1 MKQLRIDFLTENDN
15 LPANY
20 SSLILSYIKA
30 AVENFDPEIYRQW
43 FDKSRD
49 PRLLRKSYTFSCY
62 IRGARFEQGR
72 LILPEKSFSLYL
84 STFKLDDLMTLYN
97 AFYGMLRQKY
107 PAERNSITAVSLDTP
122 FVSEIKSNRAL
133 VKLESALLVRAHDRE
148 RNRDRFLAFSDDRFL
163 DCLRE
168 SVALAL
174 ERDRLDLSL
183 DGFDFRPVQPRKTV
197 IAHFQMRVTANTG
210 VYQLTG
216 NPPLLNYLLLSGIG
230 SATGSGHGKF
240 RVLA

>member
-1 MKQLRIDFLTENDN
+1 MKQLRIDFLTENDS

-30 AVENFDPEIYRQW
+30 SVEKFDPEIYRQW

-97 AFYGMLRQKY
+97 AFYGTLRQKF

-122 FVSEIKSNRAL
+122 SVPEIKSNCVL
-133 VKLESALLVRAHDRE
+133 VKLDSALLVREHNHGL
-148 RNRDRFLAFSDDRFL
+148 NRDRFLAFSDDRFF

-168 SVALAL
+168 NVALAL
-174 ERDRLDLSL
+174 ERGRLNLSL
-183 DGFDFRPVQPRKTV
+183 DGFDFRPVHPRKTV
-197 IAHFQMRVTANTG
+197 VAHYQMKVTANTG

-240 RVLA
+240 HVLA